1 MLLKNT
7 SAHCAP
13 TAPNAKAASAATTL
27 EASAGLPNHSSAEA
41 MQSSAENPAIHG
53 LRLPAASAIAPSAG
67 ETSAI
72 ASPAAAVANPHSAW
86 PRVGSPTIA
95 AAKYG
100 AYTKVVIRV
109 KNGCTAHSNRIQAAI
124 AVREAERIRT

>member
-13 TAPNAKAASAATTL
+13 TAPSAKAAST
-27 EASAGLPNHSSAEA
+27 GDNNA
-41 MQSSAENPAIHG
+41 MI
-53 LRLPAASAIAPSAG
+53 
-67 ETSAI
+67 
-72 ASPAAAVANPHSAW
+72 SPAAAVANPHSAW
-86 PRVGSPTIA
+86 PRVASPTIE

-109 KNGCTAHSNRIQAAI
+109 KNGWTAHSNRIQPAFAS
-124 AVREAERIRT
+124 REAGLASPACARLANLAASEPQA

>member
-13 TAPNAKAASAATTL
+13 TAGDNNA
-27 EASAGLPNHSSAEA
+27 
-41 MQSSAENPAIHG
+41 MI
-53 LRLPAASAIAPSAG
+53 
-67 ETSAI
+67 
-72 ASPAAAVANPHSAW
+72 SPAAAVANPHNAW
-86 PRVGSPTIA
+86 PRVGSPTIP

-109 KNGCTAHSNRIQAAI
+109 KNGWTAHSNRIQPAI
-124 AVREAERIRT
+124 AARDAGFTSPACGRSVPIWLAARSGHLPP